1 MRRLLIAGG
10 VLAVLL
16 AAVVSFYASSQPDGL
31 NRVAEDHGIAA
42 SERESAA
49 AESLFADYAV
59 SGVGND
65 RVASGAAG
73 LAGVAVTAAVGFGFF
88 RILRVR
94 RS

>member
-31 NRVAEDHGIAA
+31 NRVAQDHGIAA
-42 SERESAA
+42 SEQDSVT
-49 AESLFADYAV
+49 SGSVFADYAV
-59 SGVGND
+59 TGLDND
-65 RVASGAAG
+65 RASSAVAG
-73 LAGVAVTAAVGFGFF
+73 LAGAAVTAVVGFGLFHV
-88 RILRVR
+88 LRMR

>member
-31 NRVAEDHGIAA
+31 NRVAQDHGIAA
-42 SERESAA
+42 SEQVTSG
-49 AESLFADYAV
+49 SVFADYAV
-59 SGVGND
+59 SGLDNG
-65 RVASGAAG
+65 RASSAVAG
-73 LAGVAVTAAVGFGFF
+73 LAGVAVTAAVGFGLFHV
-88 RILRVR
+88 LRMR